1 MRATTFEFRYR
12 FFFIA
17 GIFSIGFYLYSVD
30 HAMTAYA
37 LAGWVAGQGG
47 PGQKDAARVVLGVG
61 AAMGAAAA
69 LLRTW
74 AAGFLQSHVVH
85 DAALH
90 SDRLVADGPYR
101 YLRNPLYLGTI
112 MLAVAMGLAAS
123 PAGFAFIVV
132 AMVVFTLRLMGREE
146 AELTASQGESYGKYR
161 DTVPKLIP
169 SLSPRVPSSG
179 RKPQWVQGFVGEI
192 FMWGF
197 AASMAVFAA
206 TLDITYL
213 WRGVTAALA
222 LYLVSAMILRGQRA
236 EANRVP

>member
-1 MRATTFEFRYR
+1 MRASTFEFRYR
-12 FFFIA
+12 FWFIA
-17 GIFSIGFYLYSVD
+17 AIFWIGFTLYSVD
-30 HAMTAYA
+30 HVMTAYA
-37 LAGWVAGQGG
+37 LAGWIGGHSG
-47 PGQKDAARVVLGVG
+47 PGQRDAARAVLGF
-61 AAMGAAAA
+61 AAALGAAAA

-85 DAALH
+85 DMALH

-112 MLAVAMGLAAS
+112 ILAVAMGLAAS
-123 PAGFAFIVV
+123 TAGFAFIVI

-146 AELTASQGESYGKYR
+146 AELAASQGESYIRYR
-161 DTVPKLIP
+161 DAVPKLIP

-197 AASMAVFAA
+197 AASMAAFAV
-206 TLDITYL
+206 TLEITYL